1 MSADEFLKVQRVIED
16 LRIYDREQVRAVRDA
31 SKPLAR
37 HICAVDH
44 PVFGRYR
51 WLDEEGIHS
60 DLLDDMLWD
69 ALGLLDMLWDQF
81 PELEAAQIAA
91 AEAEDER

>member
-1 MSADEFLKVQRVIED
+1 MPADEFLKVSED
-16 LRIYDREQVRAVRDA
+16 SRIYDREQVRAVRDA

-91 AEAEDER
+91 KEAEDVG

>member
-1 MSADEFLKVQRVIED
+1 MSADS
-16 LRIYDREQVRAVRDA
+16 RIYDHGQVQAMRDA

-37 HICAVDH
+37 HICTVDH

-51 WLDEEGIHS
+51 WLDEDGIYS

-69 ALGLLDMLWDQF
+69 ALWLLDVLWDAF
-81 PELEAAQIAA
+81 PALEAAQMAA
-91 AEAEDER
+91 EEAEDER

>member
-1 MSADEFLKVQRVIED
+1 VEHDDS
-16 LRIYDREQVRAVRDA
+16 RIYDREQVRAMRDA

-37 HICAVDH
+37 HICTVDH

-51 WLDEEGIHS
+51 WLDEDGIYS

-69 ALGLLDMLWDQF
+69 ALGLLDMLWDEF
-81 PELEAAQIAA
+81 PALEAAQIAA